1 MCAADIDRR
10 IVHRGVWP
18 NSFFQHHAEGIQC
31 LLPGTGSP
39 GTDDCGVA
47 KDIMA
52 DFSRHGIKQARSILP
67 LTLLYTNTHGRIVA
81 DSIWLN
87 FSTLHCTED
96 AQCLLPF
103 SALFTRA
110 DGCIEATYVREY
122 VRHKHRNEQDQRVLP
137 LPGLTCTELVAIF
150 ALPMKSKV
158 LLYKLCDDYHD

>member
-1 MCAADIDRR
+1 M
-10 IVHRGVWP
+10 
-18 NSFFQHHAEGIQC
+18 SC
-31 LLPGTGSP
+31 LLTGANRCIEA
-39 GTDDCGVA
+39 DDVNGNFREAHVFEETQS
-47 KDIMA
+47 MLP
-52 DFSRHGIKQARSILP
+52 FTRFFARAYRC
-67 LTLLYTNTHGRIVA
+67 TVA
-81 DSIWLN
+81 DRIGLKRIS
-87 FSTLHCTED
+87 SDGAED